1 MSNYAKKISK
11 LETRAAKSEHKA
23 EQWANFGKGVQNWD
37 NAVNKIYDRIDVGKT
52 AERISEKIPAR
63 VLTINVVGNN
73 TPNYQTKSAAMAA
86 GLSGVRNLSSHKT
99 TMNAS
104 WQKIPLR
111 DYKGMYNDTYGQ
123 KRHGLLNKIDAH
135 FNYTNESKIKGGV
148 RKAILAIENKT
159 IIGIGNEA
167 RALNQHLVS
176 PVSDFAEQKVREK
189 VALSDNTN
197 LRAGAM
203 IIGNSARAVKWTANY
218 VKASSKFE
226 RRTPHTALKNFRG
239 NQLSRLYE
247 HKVKKF
253 KRRNELAEAKLNFA
267 RGKLNS
273 MGDDKP
279 KLKHK
284 EKKAAWKTISGSDN
298 LVFKRT
304 RGQNAER
311 MDKSFREKRT
321 MKKMRKAESRLY
333 ETKLVKTKDFNE
345 ATGKT
350 KTRIR
355 RGIDTSKP
363 KEFKRKRPDGAI
375 KSLSKA
381 GGAAI
386 QSKAFHQMAQS
397 DNYGVEA
404 TGKIART
411 SFSQVSRI
419 RARNKA
425 NAERKF
431 NQKQLKAKKQY
442 EKANSKLQVQSSKMD
457 AKRAQKKTMQKRRN
471 KENFAKLKKSKAKA
485 SKAAQS
491 AKKGLQE
498 LANKK
503 VGLIALGA
511 LGVVLVMI
519 VPLLV
524 ITGGGSSSVSGYIP
538 VDDNV
543 LAFSE
548 SYFDEKVKALL
559 SDKEKEIRKEKK
571 DVNSVSTVVPNDI
584 RSRDVCQIPAY
595 LTAKHDG
602 EWTKEQ
608 AMSDIDELVAEL
620 YSTKVTTKEAKTE
633 TSEDISSGTSSSS
646 TSSSTSDTSDETS
659 DESSSATMYDYTV
672 TLKYTGSKSTIKECL
687 KSKLSS
693 DAKKEYKEVIK
704 QRGGHQSLAPF
715 TSDEKKGISSDS
727 KGYCT
732 FPGSNLPNYYTF
744 VSGEMEIIASGNGKI
759 KSCSNGILSV
769 TYEEEYTVTYK
780 SSDISASSF
789 AVGNTVTKGDNL
801 FNSSDGVYL
810 STYNEME
817 RCYINPYYIFETHD
831 EAEDKDDDSDDEDDD
846 EEDDDD

>member
-1 MSNYAKKISK
+1 MSNYADKISK
-11 LETRAAKSEHKA
+11 LETRASKSERKA
-23 EQWANFGKGVQNWD
+23 EQWTNFGKGVQNWD

-73 TPNYQTKSAAMAA
+73 TPI
-86 GLSGVRNLSSHKT
+86 G
-99 TMNAS
+99 AS
-104 WQKIPLR
+104 WQKISLH
-111 DYKGMYNDTYGQ
+111 DYKGMYNDANGQ

-135 FNYTNESKIKGGV
+135 FNYMNEGKVKGGV
-148 RKAILAIENKT
+148 RKAILTIEHKT
-159 IIGIGNEA
+159 ISGIGKEA
-167 RALNQHLVS
+167 RALNQNLIS
-176 PVSDFAEQKVREK
+176 PVSDFAGQKAREK
-189 VALSDNTN
+189 MALSDNTS

-203 IIGNSARAVKWTANY
+203 IIDNSARAAKWTANY
-218 VKASSKFE
+218 IKASSKFE
-226 RRTPHTALKNFRG
+226 RRTPHTALKNLRN

-253 KRRNELAEAKLNFA
+253 KRRNELTEAKLNFM
-267 RGKLNS
+267 RGKFDS
-273 MGDDKP
+273 VGDDKP

-284 EKKAAWKTISGSDN
+284 EKKAAWKTISGNDN

-311 MDKSFREKRT
+311 MDKSFREKHT
-321 MKKMRKAESRLY
+321 MKKMRKAESKLY

-355 RGIDTSKP
+355 KGIDTSKP
-363 KEFKRKRPDGAI
+363 KEFKLKRPDGAI

-411 SFSQVSRI
+411 SFYQASRI

-425 NAERKF
+425 NAEKKF

-442 EKANSKLQVQSSKMD
+442 EKANAKLQVQSSKMD
-457 AKRAQKKTMQKRRN
+457 AKRAQKKAMQKRRN
-471 KENFAKLKKSKAKA
+471 KENSAKLKKSKATA

-503 VGLIALGA
+503 VGIIALGV
-511 LGVVLVMI
+511 LGVALVMI

-524 ITGGGSSSVSGYIP
+524 ITGGGSAVSGYIP

-559 SDKEKEIRKEKK
+559 SDKEKEIRKEKT
-571 DVNSVSTVVPNDI
+571 DVNSVSTVVPDDI

-620 YSTKVTTKEAKTE
+620 YGTEVTTKEVETS
-633 TSEDISSGTSSSS
+633 TSEDASSGTSSGS
-646 TSSSTSDTSDETS
+646 TSSSTSDTSDDTS
-659 DESSSATMYDYTV
+659 DETSTSTMYDYTV

-715 TSDEKKGISSDS
+715 TSDKKKEISSDS
-727 KGYCT
+727 KDYCT

-769 TYEEEYTVTYK
+769 TYEEEEYTVTYK

-789 AVGNTVTKGDNL
+789 AVGNTVAKGDSL
-801 FNSSDGVYL
+801 FNASDGVYL
-810 STYNEME
+810 STYNQTEK
-817 RCYINPYYIFETHD
+817 CYINPYYIFETHD
-831 EAEDKDDDSDDEDDD
+831 EVEDKDDDSHDDEDDD
-846 EEDDDD
+846 DDD